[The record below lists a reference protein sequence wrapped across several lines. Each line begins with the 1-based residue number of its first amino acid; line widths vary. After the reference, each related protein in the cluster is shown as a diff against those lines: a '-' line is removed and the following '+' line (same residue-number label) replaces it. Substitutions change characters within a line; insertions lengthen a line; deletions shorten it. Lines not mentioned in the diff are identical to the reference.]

1 VKATPQQATDSP
13 EELLATLLE
22 GGFGRGVEGVS
33 TLYAYASSKLR
44 GKLGDLSVFE
54 RAFGNELYAPLLG
67 SQEISAGSPTVI
79 GDSAR
84 AELTVRFAGEV
95 VLYQLGMVRN
105 RHGDQVGRWSL
116 SGLFRE
122 GVDL

>member
-1 VKATPQQATDSP
+1 MSAAPQLAADTAED
-13 EELLATLLE
+13 LLETLLE
-22 GGFGRGVEGVS
+22 GGLGRGVPGVS

-54 RAFGNELYAPLLG
+54 RAFGNELYAPLLAP
-67 SQEISAGSPTVI
+67 QEISAGSPTVI

-84 AELTVRFAGEV
+84 SELLVRFAGETV
-95 VLYQLGMVRN
+95 VYQLGMVRN
-105 RHGDQVGRWSL
+105 RHGDQAGRWSL